1 MDNLWEKLVLP
12 EEEGPAIMTNF
23 TPPLLYDAFGD
34 LADLTLLLRFLY
46 QDQFTQRP
54 TADLIIQI
62 THSLNTDLLPH
73 SSDSF
78 NVRNNSFLS

>member
-1 MDNLWEKLVLP
+1 MGKTGLAGRRGAGDHDKFHAAPV
-12 EEEGPAIMTNF
+12 
-23 TPPLLYDAFGD
+23 YDALGN

-62 THSLNTDLLPH
+62 TYGLNTDLFSP
-73 SSDSF
+73 
-78 NVRNNSFLS
+78 FLRFFQRPE

>member
-1 MDNLWEKLVLP
+1 MGKTGLTGRRRSGDHDKFHTAPV
-12 EEEGPAIMTNF
+12 
-23 TPPLLYDAFGD
+23 YDAFGD

-62 THSLNTDLLPH
+62 THSLNTDLLPP
-73 SSDSF
+73 
-78 NVRNNSFLS
+78 FLRFFQRPE